1 MYRIVRKEALRPTV
15 TLYEIEAPLI
25 AKKAQPGQF
34 IILRVDENG
43 ERIPITINNY
53 DPEKGTVTIIVQ
65 TVGATTE
72 KLSHLNEGDYLQDFV
87 GPLGKAPV
95 AEGMKKVCVIG
106 GGLGCATVEIGPD
119 AIHLKDWHV
128 RWNKL
133 AYDVTMKDWRTHD
146 GIDISTDAGAVVR
159 AAADGTVE
167 SIKQDDLYGTT
178 VVIKHG
184 GGIKTVYS
192 NLAETPTVSEG
203 DSVRAGDVIG
213 SVGESALCEI
223 GQPAH
228 LHFAMSVDGVSVDP
242 DSYLPPQ

>member
-1 MYRIVRKEALRPTV
+1 MDNGKTGGKMEKFFAGKGYYIVLVLCIAVIGASVWSLASRGDDAAKANPKIEISDVIKNDDDSKKDRLPVIVTNPPQPTPEVKIDDAEV
-15 TLYEIEAPLI
+15 T
-25 AKKAQPGQF
+25 
-34 IILRVDENG
+34 
-43 ERIPITINNY
+43 
-53 DPEKGTVTIIVQ
+53 GTVVSDTAPTSWVRPV
-65 TVGATTE
+65 VGQVDRAYSIET
-72 KLSHLNEGDYLQDFV
+72 
-87 GPLGKAPV
+87 
-95 AEGMKKVCVIG
+95 
-106 GGLGCATVEIGPD
+106 
-119 AIHLKDWHV
+119 
-128 RWNKL
+128 L

-228 LHFAMSVDGVSVDP
+228 LHFAMSLDGVSVDP